1 MNDERETVLIYA
13 ISRTEKWWKAVGDS
27 LGSYRSF
34 IVSDMRG
41 KGDFCI
47 VDDFYRSYQTFYR
60 SSAEASNLLSQETVT
75 EVVARCRVLRFLPER
90 RARAMALA
98 MAQVFAQVL
107 DATKPSAIISFP
119 IDRYVSDVLEHV
131 GKARGIPFF
140 ELTASALPGMAMLM
154 QKGKLCK
161 TADTPSKKTVDEY
174 IEKVASPLFTP
185 FYVQNLPSFNSAR
198 FLKIF
203 FYFRMRG
210 LLFRLISWFKRDPLN
225 SHYLDAQSFLGHKPH
240 LTDVRLLRMIDADWH
255 DQIASFPREKRVFF
269 GLQLFPEASIDYW
282 IHDLKLIEYEDLLVD
297 AAGAFVERGFVVV
310 VKDHPLQFGFRQ
322 AGLVERL
329 KMLRNVIVVP
339 YEVGGTDVLRECDLS
354 FTCTGTLGLQA
365 ALLGVK
371 SIVTENYYSTP
382 EDFIILPD
390 RVAVAG
396 LPGRVVELAGP
407 ADLQASQRRII
418 ANLLRGSFICD
429 FFSFRKFDERRD
441 SERAASVGR
450 QLNEQLRKLGW
461 RHRCPDRVPDEQ

>member
-13 ISRTEKWWKAVGDS
+13 INRTEKWWRAVGDS

-34 IVSDMRG
+34 IVSDIRG
-41 KGDFCI
+41 KGDFCV
-47 VDDFYRSYQTFYR
+47 VDDFYKSYRIFYR
-60 SSAEASNLLSQETVT
+60 SLAEASHLLSKDTVSDI
-75 EVVARCRVLRFLPER
+75 VARCRVLRFLPER

-98 MAQVFAQVL
+98 MAEAFAKVL
-107 DATKPSAIISFP
+107 DASKPSVIIAFP

-131 GKARGIPFF
+131 GRARGIPFF

-161 TADTPSKKTVDEY
+161 TADTPPQEIVDEY
-174 IEKVASPLFTP
+174 IEKVATPLFTP
-185 FYVQNLPSFNSAR
+185 FYVQNLPSFNSVR

-203 FYFRMRG
+203 FYFRLRG
-210 LLFRLISWFKRDPLN
+210 LVFRLMSWIKRDPLN
-225 SHYLDAQSFLGHKPH
+225 LHYVDAQSFLGHKPH
-240 LTDVRLLRMIDADWH
+240 LTDIRLLRMIDADWQ
-255 DQIASFPREKRVFF
+255 DQLASYPREKRVFF

-282 IHDLKLIEYEDLLVD
+282 IDDLQLIAHEDLLAD
-297 AAGAFVERGFVVV
+297 AAKAFVERGYVVV

-322 AGLVERL
+322 AGLIERL
-329 KMLRNVIVVP
+329 KALKNVIIVP

-365 ALLGVK
+365 ALLGGK

-390 RVAVAG
+390 RDAVAS
-396 LPGRVVELAGP
+396 LPDRVAELANP
-407 ADLQASQRRII
+407 TDLQTRQRRII
-418 ANLLRGSFICD
+418 ANLLRGSFVCD
-429 FFSFRKFDERRD
+429 FFSFQKFDEGK
-441 SERAASVGR
+441 EGVRAASVGR
-450 QLNEQLRKLGW
+450 QLDDHLRNLGW
-461 RHRCPDRVPDEQ
+461 RQ